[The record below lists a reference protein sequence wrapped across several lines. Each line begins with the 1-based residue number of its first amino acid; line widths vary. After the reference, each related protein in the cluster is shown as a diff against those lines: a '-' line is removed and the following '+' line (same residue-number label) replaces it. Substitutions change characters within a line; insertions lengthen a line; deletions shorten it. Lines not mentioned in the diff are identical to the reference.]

1 MRIRNGCLFVA
12 LAALLVALPT
22 AALAGEGVVK
32 AGPHA
37 LEGTWW
43 RAHQDGGTSAYNAT
57 INRDG
62 AQTYNVIFAGFPSP
76 AGIGGLPPVTQATSA
91 PGVIERVGVNQY
103 EFTWILWYGDEKFDL
118 PYRGTIYAVVCWGPL
133 VQDTADHFYFD
144 NSCFAS
150 INPCYYGWDAARCAA
165 LGPDLWDPFT
175 DPELMCSPAP
185 PLRIEYRRV
194 PLLRECPQVE

>member
-1 MRIRNGCLFVA
+1 MRVRNWCLFVA
-12 LAALLVALPT
+12 LATLLAVLPT
-22 AALAGEGVVK
+22 VSLAQDYGVK
-32 AGPHA
+32 DGQYA

-43 RAHQDGGTSAYNAT
+43 RVHTASPYNAT

-62 AQTYNVIFAGFPSP
+62 AATYNVMFAGFPNTP
-76 AGIGGLPPVTQATSA
+76 GIAGLPPTTQVTRS
-91 PGVIERVGVNQY
+91 PGVIERVGVNEY

-118 PYRGTIYAVVCWGPL
+118 PYRGTVYAVVCWGPL

-175 DPELMCSPAP
+175 DPKLIPAP
-185 PLRIEYRRV
+185 PPPQRLEYQRV
-194 PLLRECPQVE
+194 PLLRECPTPD